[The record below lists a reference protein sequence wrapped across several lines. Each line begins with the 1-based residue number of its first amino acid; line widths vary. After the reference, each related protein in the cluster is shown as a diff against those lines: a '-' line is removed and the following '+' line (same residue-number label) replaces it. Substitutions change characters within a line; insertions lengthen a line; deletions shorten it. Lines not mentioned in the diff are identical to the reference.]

1 MYEFCDE
8 TLQAELKKNRE
19 IKVALDDKKLGL
31 KSLSKKTE
39 DPNAMDE
46 EKSSDDMK
54 VFTGRYELVALIT
67 HQGRT
72 ADSGH
77 YIGWTRRENDPKKWI
92 KFDDATV
99 TEVSEDDV
107 KNLTGGGDWHM
118 GYLCFY
124 RQVFD

>member
-1 MYEFCDE
+1 MFEYCDAN
-8 TLQAELKKNRE
+8 LQAELKKNRE
-19 IKVALDDKKLGL
+19 LKLKQDEIKLGL
-31 KSLSKKTE
+31 KSLSKAE
-39 DPNAMDE
+39 SSSMDVDI
-46 EKSSDDMK
+46 SSSNTK
-54 VFTGRYELVALIT
+54 IFTGRYELVALIT

-77 YIGWTRRENDPKKWI
+77 YIGWARREKDSSKWA

-124 RQVFD
+124 RQILE